1 MDSTSFLPVHG
12 ENYDEFLFLPVAEG
26 FWRQHELWDG
36 TYTVRDLLDIHELIA
51 VRSENAARARNAHKD
66 GGNVYGENA

>member
-1 MDSTSFLPVHG
+1 M
-12 ENYDEFLFLPVAEG
+12 AEG